1 MKQKVILLGLNELNF
16 DYIEAYVNKG
26 HLPNFK
32 NLYEQNGFC
41 QTTSENTYELLE
53 PWIQWVSLHTG
64 KTYAEHQVFR
74 LGDIVDRKD
83 LVQLWEIA
91 ESKGLKVGAIS
102 PFNARNNL
110 KNGSFFVPDPW
121 TQTTTS
127 GDEILQKMSAA
138 VSSAVNNNANSKV
151 DKGAALSLLRGFM
164 KYVPISRWFHYGDMA
179 TKLKKKFTKSAILDN
194 ILGDTFLTLWKKNQ
208 PDFSSLFLNAGAHI
222 QHHYM
227 FNSTVY
233 KGTQKNP
240 AWYIP
245 ENEDPLLDMLKE
257 YDNILGRL
265 MNLGCRLFVATGLH
279 QKPHLHTTFYWRLKN
294 HEAFLKLVGVH
305 SFKSVVPRMSRDFL
319 VECNSTEEAISV
331 QSVLESISAGDGMKV
346 FTIDNRGTSLFI
358 ELTYDSDVKKGTMIS
373 INKNAS
379 PVDLNNYVS
388 FVAIKNGEHDGI
400 GYLVDTNKK
409 YTQIDT
415 IPVTE
420 VFHAILKSFD

>member
-16 DYIEAYVNKG
+16 DYIEAYINQG

-32 NLYEQNGFC
+32 TLYAQNGFC
-41 QTTSENTYELLE
+41 QTTSENKYELLE
-53 PWIQWVSLHTG
+53 PWIQWVSVHTG
-64 KTYAEHQVFR
+64 KTYDEHQVFR
-74 LGDIVDRKD
+74 LGDIVDRKE

-91 ESKGLKVGAIS
+91 EAKGLKVGAIS

-121 TQTTTS
+121 TQTTAS
-127 GDEILQKMSAA
+127 GDGILQKMSSA

-151 DKGAALSLLRGFM
+151 DKGAAVSLLRGFL
-164 KYVPISRWFHYGDMA
+164 KYVPVSRWFHYVGMVP
-179 TKLKKKFTKSAILDN
+179 KLKKKFTKSAILDN
-194 ILGDTFLTLWKKNQ
+194 ILGDTFITLWKKNQ

-227 FNSTVY
+227 FNSGIY
-233 KGTQKNP
+233 SGSQKNP

-245 ENEDPLLDMLKE
+245 ENEDPLLDILKE

-294 HEAFLKLVGVH
+294 HEAFLKLVGVN
-305 SFKSVVPRMSRDFL
+305 SFKAVVPRMSRDFL
-319 VECNSTEEAISV
+319 VECNSTEEALSV
-331 QSVLESISAGDGMKV
+331 QTVLESISAGDGKKV
-346 FTIDNRGTSLFI
+346 FTIDNRGESLFI
-358 ELTYDSDVKKGTMIS
+358 ELTYDNDVKKGTIIS
-373 INKNAS
+373 INDTAS
-379 PVDLNNYVS
+379 QVDLYDYVS

-409 YTQIDT
+409 YTQKDV
-415 IPVTE
+415 IPVTQ
-420 VFHAILKSFD
+420 VFTEIVNSFD